1 MLMFGRK
8 PPCEMPILR
17 RASETSHL
25 VDVSGGG
32 GGGGDGDGRGE
43 DCTLCMREALL
54 ELRRP

>member
-8 PPCEMPILR
+8 PPWEIPNFR

-32 GGGGDGDGRGE
+32 DNGDGCGRIVR
-43 DCTLCMREALL
+43 CICA
-54 ELRRP
+54 ELG